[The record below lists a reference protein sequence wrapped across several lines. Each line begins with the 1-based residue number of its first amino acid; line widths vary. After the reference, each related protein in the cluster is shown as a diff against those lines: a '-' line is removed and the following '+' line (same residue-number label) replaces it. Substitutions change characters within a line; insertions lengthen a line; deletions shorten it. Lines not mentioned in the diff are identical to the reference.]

1 MSSIT
6 ESETSKWCSQ
16 FKKCAGCK
24 LDSEC
29 SVGPMDKL
37 PYIKDG
43 VIIDPWAIRTTAM
56 IKREL
61 AALDALNENNI

>member
-6 ESETSKWCSQ
+6 ESETSKWCNQ
-16 FKKCAGCK
+16 FKNCIGCK

-29 SVGPMDKL
+29 RVGPMDKD

-43 VIIDPWAIRTTAM
+43 VIIDPWAIRTTEM

-61 AALDALNENNI
+61 AAE

>member
-1 MSSIT
+1 MNKTT
-6 ESETSKWCSQ
+6 ESETARWCSQ
-16 FKKCAGCK
+16 FRKCVGCK
-24 LDSEC
+24 LDAEC

-37 PYIKDG
+37 PYMKDG

-61 AALDALNENNI
+61 AALDALNEINI